1 VQVDDF
7 DFETGRMRI
16 TNRLDHIDLSERLV
30 GHYVFTVDGEV
41 LDEGPFELPSL
52 EPGSSAVVDLP
63 SIEMAPPP
71 GAEPRLRF

>member
-1 VQVDDF
+1 MQLDDF

-16 TNRLDHIDLSERLV
+16 TNRLDHIDFSVRLV